1 MGKRPVGDCR
11 PFFVGASDS
20 IKGNALRAVAE
31 ALRAESVLL
40 RYGDAPDQLLGQ
52 HTRRQPPERFFIG
65 AASRRFAGCFIAS
78 RLGPQRHKAW
88 PLAREYP
95 LRMHIFSRIK
105 MTSQLEGIFPRR
117 TAAETAD
124 CGTPKKSARS
134 VVVRLPV
141 MSLMRSSCSLKVVL
155 PLFLVFIC
163 TSSESIKIY

>member
-1 MGKRPVGDCR
+1 MGKRLVGDCR

-31 ALRAESVLL
+31 ALRTESVLL

-95 LRMHIFSRIK
+95 LRMHIFYAHQNDQPAGGHFPAPDGSGNRRLRDAKKVGQIGSRASTRDSPIGSSYPFE
-105 MTSQLEGIFPRR
+105 TSE
-117 TAAETAD
+117 
-124 CGTPKKSARS
+124 
-134 VVVRLPV
+134 
-141 MSLMRSSCSLKVVL
+141 VL
-155 PLFLVFIC
+155 PPLSLLPRA
-163 TSSESIKIY
+163 

>member
-78 RLGPQRHKAW
+78 RPGRSVIRHGPLPVGIHSGCT
-88 PLAREYP
+88 
-95 LRMHIFSRIK
+95 FFTRIK

-124 CGTPKKSARS
+124 SGTPKKSARS

-141 MSLMRSSCSLKVVL
+141 IAR
-155 PLFLVFIC
+155 
-163 TSSESIKIY
+163 